1 MEELYNKKDYQ
12 VWLSEDFH
20 FESDSEDQ
28 NEEEVSS
35 NDENYEGNDYPDEE
49 KYHLNDSE
57 PNSEDSDRSSDSEEV
72 DDDNRDL
79 YYTNKIYKITNKHY
93 HYDEESEEED
103 VEYDLTGDYLYDDTE
118 DNNDIRMAN
127 QYIEHRDDVMD
138 DYYYKQYSFFICFYS
153 IAVPNMSSPLVRK
166 AIFQIVITFNKT
178 TKTNYQLFFSYN
190 DILYRSWIRDSI
202 VCWKNTTETYIPWK
216 GLVWF
221 AYSINNIIYP

>member
-1 MEELYNKKDYQ
+1 MERNPKEKKQVSSFSQLVDQISLEELYNKKDYQ

-20 FESDSEDQ
+20 FESDLEDQ

-138 DYYYKQYSFFICFYS
+138 DYYHKQYSFFIYFYS
-153 IAVPNMSSPLVRK
+153 IAVPNMLSPLVRK

-190 DILYRSWIRDSI
+190 DILYRS
-202 VCWKNTTETYIPWK
+202 
-216 GLVWF
+216 
-221 AYSINNIIYP
+221 

>member
-1 MEELYNKKDYQ
+1 MERNPKEKKQVSSFSQLVDQISLEELYNKKDYQ

-138 DYYYKQYSFFICFYS
+138 DYYHKQYSFFIYFYS
-153 IAVPNMSSPLVRK
+153 IAVPNMLSPLVRK

-190 DILYRSWIRDSI
+190 DILYRS
-202 VCWKNTTETYIPWK
+202 
-216 GLVWF
+216 
-221 AYSINNIIYP
+221 

>member
-1 MEELYNKKDYQ
+1 MERNPKEKKQVSSFSQLVDQISLEELYNKKDYQ

-138 DYYYKQYSFFICFYS
+138 DYYYKQYLFFIYFYS
-153 IAVPNMSSPLVRK
+153 IAVPNMLSPLVRK

-190 DILYRSWIRDSI
+190 DILYRS
-202 VCWKNTTETYIPWK
+202 
-216 GLVWF
+216 
-221 AYSINNIIYP
+221 

>member
-1 MEELYNKKDYQ
+1 M
-12 VWLSEDFH
+12 SEDFH
-20 FESDSEDQ
+20 FESDLEDQ

-138 DYYYKQYSFFICFYS
+138 DYYHKQYSFFIYFYS
-153 IAVPNMSSPLVRK
+153 IAVPNMLSPLVRK

-190 DILYRSWIRDSI
+190 DILYRS
-202 VCWKNTTETYIPWK
+202 
-216 GLVWF
+216 
-221 AYSINNIIYP
+221 